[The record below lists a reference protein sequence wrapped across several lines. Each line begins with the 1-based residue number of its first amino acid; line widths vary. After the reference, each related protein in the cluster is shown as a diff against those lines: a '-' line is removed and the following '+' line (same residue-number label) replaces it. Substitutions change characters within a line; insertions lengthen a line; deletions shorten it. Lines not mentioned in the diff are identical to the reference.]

1 MWLLLTCALS
11 ATHYHDAAAHQQRKL
26 ERLDSEHHFL
36 ERRFRQKVDK
46 ALVSVHQLLD
56 TARNPTFAEDE
67 PHTYGDKFALA
78 EHLTSVAIAA
88 QLNVLESLGLDAAT
102 LQRSRHWALEGRTVT
117 LRLRAVERCEYL
129 REATSDLPRGPV
141 VRNSGIFGTS
151 ESQVVTRRQEFFW
164 HHEVEH
170 ELLLFAGANATAGS
184 TAMLRQRTG
193 RVELMTTVREAPRPA
208 LHAPPEIDVEI
219 SWLLRQ
225 LSASDGAT
233 ATAGASAGAAGAQAG
248 AAGGP
253 PATVLQV
260 AYAIDRGHSAC
271 RTPRRNL
278 QSEAALERARLLH
291 AWATVR

>member
-1 MWLLLTCALS
+1 MT
-11 ATHYHDAAAHQQRKL
+11 
-26 ERLDSEHHFL
+26 
-36 ERRFRQKVDK
+36 
-46 ALVSVHQLLD
+46 
-56 TARNPTFAEDE
+56 
-67 PHTYGDKFALA
+67 PHTI
-78 EHLTSVAIAA
+78 HS
-88 QLNVLESLGLDAAT
+88 
-102 LQRSRHWALEGRTVT
+102 
-117 LRLRAVERCEYL
+117 
-129 REATSDLPRGPV
+129 
-141 VRNSGIFGTS
+141 
-151 ESQVVTRRQEFFW
+151 
-164 HHEVEH
+164 
-170 ELLLFAGANATAGS
+170 LFAPLTATYIVCHRSIEIAWLTTPVFTAGS

-253 PATVLQV
+253 SATVLQV